1 MEGILGCIE
10 RLCLKNNN
18 KKKHRK
24 PSLPRSTITSAG
36 FHWSEQR
43 VRGRR
48 AGAVPVPGTGTR
60 ALVSTRKRQR

>member
-1 MEGILGCIE
+1 MEGSLGYIE

-18 KKKHRK
+18 NNKKEVQK

-36 FHWSEQR
+36 FHLSEQR

-48 AGAVPVPGTGTR
+48 AGAASGM
-60 ALVSTRKRQR
+60 

>member
-1 MEGILGCIE
+1 MEGSLGYIE

-18 KKKHRK
+18 NKKKKYRK

-36 FHWSEQR
+36 FHLSEQR

-48 AGAVPVPGTGTR
+48 AGAASGM
-60 ALVSTRKRQR
+60 